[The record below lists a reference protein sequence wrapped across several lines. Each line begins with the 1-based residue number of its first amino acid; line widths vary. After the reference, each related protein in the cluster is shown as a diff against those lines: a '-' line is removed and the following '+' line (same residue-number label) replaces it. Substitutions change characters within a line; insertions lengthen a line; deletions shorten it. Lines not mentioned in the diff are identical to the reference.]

1 VIINDLDVDGT
12 WRGVGPLEANPP
24 LIVDADAVLAFAI
37 SGQRLKTVAGQSGQ
51 VLNRNGGL
59 QTVQLEARGTFYAR
73 KRLDPFPGREVPCAL
88 IAIADYRITS
98 KISFRYVLRQA

>member
-1 VIINDLDVDGT
+1 MPLAISPLVIINDLDVAGT

-51 VLNRNGGL
+51 VLKRNGGL
-59 QTVQLEARGTFYAR
+59 QTVQLEARGALDSGEPLVD
-73 KRLDPFPGREVPCAL
+73 KR
-88 IAIADYRITS
+88 
-98 KISFRYVLRQA
+98 